1 MKPNQSLLRQHFAK
15 YYQEYTQKAQLQK
28 TLARELVNEL
38 EVLGL
43 PTPRRALEIGF
54 GTGFL
59 SLPLLEKYPQTQWI
73 LNDIVPESRAFIPQ
87 LSPSSPSSEPNPSFL
102 HGDIESLD
110 LPLNLDL
117 VASSSALQWLKN
129 LPEFLTRLTIT
140 MRPNGILAL
149 SLFGKDNLKEIQQL
163 LGIGLDYTS
172 LPALTQHLETLGYK
186 ILHQHERH
194 ETLHFPNPLAV
205 LHHLRETG
213 VNSITPFRFTKNSL
227 RQFEADYHKHY
238 PQITLSYHP
247 LRLIAQKVM

>member
-1 MKPNQSLLRQHFAK
+1 MTPNQSLLRQHFAK

-28 TLARELVNEL
+28 TLASELVSEL
-38 EVLGL
+38 EALDL
-43 PTPRRALEIGF
+43 PAPHRALEIGF

-59 SLPLLEKYPQTQWI
+59 SLPLLEKYPSTQWI
-73 LNDIVPESRAFIPQ
+73 LNDIVPESRSFIPQ
-87 LSPSSPSSEPNPSFL
+87 LPSSSSSSEPNPSFL
-102 HGDIESLD
+102 HGDIETLD

-129 LPEFLTRLTIT
+129 LPEFLTRLTST
-140 MRPNGILAL
+140 MCPNGILSL
-149 SLFGKDNLKEIQQL
+149 SLFGNDNLKEIRQL

-172 LPALTQHLETLGYK
+172 LPALTQHLETLGYT
-186 ILHQHERH
+186 ILHQHERQ

-213 VNSITPFRFTKNSL
+213 VNSITPFRFTKNTL
-227 RQFEADYHKHY
+227 RQFEVDYHKHY

-247 LRLIAQKVM
+247 LRLIAQK